1 MAAAHI
7 IDPKLAEER
16 ARLMAAL
23 KEAQARAAA
32 AFKGD
37 LERYRAAEENVAA
50 IVRRIQE
57 IDRRQRS

>member
-1 MAAAHI
+1 MAVSN
-7 IDPKLAEER
+7 DPKLAEER
-16 ARLMAAL
+16 TRLLAAL

-37 LERYRAAEENVAA
+37 QATYRAEEEKVAA

-57 IDRRQRS
+57 IDRRRAP